1 MQQEEGDISTILSS
15 LQESWNNFLE
25 NIPGIILGLVIIILG
40 YLIAKKIGTLT
51 QQKISRKSSDP
62 LMSKF
67 LGNAV
72 KLGLFTLAI
81 VWAMNIAGLG
91 AVTTFLL
98 TSLGASAIIIGFAF
112 KDIGENFISGIILA
126 FNRPFNVNDTVEIGE
141 LFGKIKSLEFRY
153 TKLKTFDGRD
163 VYIPNSDVLKKPVI
177 NYTEDGFFR
186 WDFVVGIAYEDDV
199 DRAKTIIMETVNS
212 HPSIVQ
218 DGVHENYV
226 AEDALATSTVNLKV
240 FFWVNTFEFRK
251 EAVMVK
257 GEIIK
262 RVKQALEANG
272 FSLPSDIIEVK
283 LYGSQKE
290 LPIKLL
296 KDENGKST

>member
-1 MQQEEGDISTILSS
+1 MEQGEGDISTILQSVKD
-15 LQESWNNFLE
+15 SWNNFLE

-40 YLIAKKIGTLT
+40 YLIAKKIGSLT
-51 QQKISRKSSDP
+51 QQKISRRSSDP

-72 KLGLFTLAI
+72 KIGLFILAI
-81 VWAMNIAGLG
+81 IWAMNIAGLG
-91 AVTTFLL
+91 AITAFLL

-186 WDFVVGIAYEDDV
+186 WDFVVGLAYEDDL
-199 DRAKTIIMETVNS
+199 DQAKEIIMETVNK

-218 DGVHENYV
+218 DGIHENYV

-262 RVKQALEANG
+262 QVKQALETNG
-272 FSLPSDIIEVK
+272 FALPSDIIEVK

-290 LPIKLL
+290 LPVKIL
-296 KDENGKST
+296 KEKNGKT